1 MVVSDSTL
9 MVSKQNYSDSKHYIV
24 SKSTAKENLLTICTQ
39 YENMGNIDPKVR
51 FYEEFWCIILGRYD
65 NFDDRVE
72 KEQKKNPFGVLNV
85 ADIRDT
91 TMINKSVGYQGKIN
105 SKKYLARM

>member
-1 MVVSDSTL
+1 

-51 FYEEFWCIILGRYD
+51 FMKNFGALYWGDTIILMIEWRK
-65 NFDDRVE
+65 N
-72 KEQKKNPFGVLNV
+72 QKRNRFGVLYV
-85 ADIRDT
+85 ADLRDT

-105 SKKYLARM
+105 SKKYLVRM